1 MPIKKV
7 IEILQAYKR
16 YLDYM
21 NSHGHDEVIDSVID
35 YGSSL
40 LITIR
45 GHMGETY
52 EQEVWISDTRK
63 ELCINVREGEDL
75 FELIDLEDYELTEEK
90 LNYIKYGR
98 MSKYYGKNKSYGNVK
113 SRDHWKDE

>member
-21 NSHGHDEVIDSVID
+21 NMMGHDEVIDSVID

-52 EQEVWISDTRK
+52 EQEVYLSNETGELFIYTSD
-63 ELCINVREGEDL
+63 GEDV
-75 FELIDLEDYELTEEK
+75 FELIDFEDYELAEK
-90 LNYIKYGR
+90 KFNYIKYGR
-98 MSKYYGKNKSYGNVK
+98 I
-113 SRDHWKDE
+113 